1 MYQVQYLLSRFN
13 LKPYPNDDNRNL
25 LNPIT
30 MPSYSDI
37 THNLVL
43 AQENNSVNRMITQ
56 SASSYGPKGSRL
68 PQLQFKTVLAS
79 FPAHCS

>member
-1 MYQVQYLLSRFN
+1 MVQVEYLLSRFN

-43 AQENNSVNRMITQ
+43 HSEE
-56 SASSYGPKGSRL
+56 
-68 PQLQFKTVLAS
+68 
-79 FPAHCS
+79 